1 MMHIETL
8 AINLRNIV
16 FFPLLAAIAFAC
28 AGNALIIHQELL
40 RIWKTLRAPFLPIKS
55 TMTNH
60 ASNKFREID
69 MTKFE
74 P

>member
-1 MMHIETL
+1 MMHIETA
-8 AINLRNIV
+8 AINLRNI
-16 FFPLLAAIAFAC
+16 LLFQLLVVIAFAR
-28 AGNALIIHQELL
+28 AVNAPVIHQELL
-40 RIWKTLRAPFLPIKS
+40 RIWKKLKTPFLPIKS

-60 ASNKFREID
+60 ASNKFWEID